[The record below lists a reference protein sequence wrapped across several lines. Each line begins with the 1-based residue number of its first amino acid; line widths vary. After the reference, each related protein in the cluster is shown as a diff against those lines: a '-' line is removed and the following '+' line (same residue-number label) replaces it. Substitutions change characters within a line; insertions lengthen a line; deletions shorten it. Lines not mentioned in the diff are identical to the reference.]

1 MPHVMDTV
9 SQYLARRKGLLPLV
23 GCLLVLCNLM
33 LRFVTPQSWLGT
45 SDLLLHLGILVAVF
59 GLLLA
64 RVL

>member
-1 MPHVMDTV
+1 MLHVMDTV

-33 LRFVTPQSWLGT
+33 LRFVAPQSCLGT